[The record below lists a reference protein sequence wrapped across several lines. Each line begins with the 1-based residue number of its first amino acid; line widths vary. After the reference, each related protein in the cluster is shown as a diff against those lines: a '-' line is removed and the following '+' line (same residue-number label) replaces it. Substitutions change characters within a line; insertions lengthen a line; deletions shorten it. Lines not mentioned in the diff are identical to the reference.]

1 MLNDIER
8 AARDNLVLVLD
19 DDVEPG
25 DLDLDVDLA
34 DGYGLTSLKK
44 VVFLTALCDDTA
56 VALGHLTE
64 HDVAS
69 MRTLRQ
75 VTTTLAKH
83 AGQGTPA

>member
-1 MLNDIER
+1 MRSDIER

-19 DDVEPG
+19 EEVAPG
-25 DLDLDVDLA
+25 DLDLDLDLA

-44 VVFLTALCDDTA
+44 VVFLTSLCDDTA

-64 HDVAS
+64 QDVAS

-75 VTTTLAKH
+75 VATTLSRH
-83 AGQGTPA
+83 AGQGSPA